1 MCDVAF
7 SYYANKDSDFN
18 YVDIDAHCE
27 VLQRVIIS
35 LGRDV
40 KRTSSSSQAL
50 NWVSPCLITGVQK
63 RGGICVF
70 DLHSHNFP
78 REGITSSFAALA
90 SQPLAP
96 RLVSSLPH

>member
-40 KRTSSSSQAL
+40 IHKL
-50 NWVSPCLITGVQK
+50 
-63 RGGICVF
+63 
-70 DLHSHNFP
+70 
-78 REGITSSFAALA
+78 
-90 SQPLAP
+90 
-96 RLVSSLPH
+96 